1 MDPMKPV
8 CQEPNEI
15 TMPSL
20 KESIQEDVDI
30 LDGYF
35 RTAGMAE
42 NDEAKIAFFKKV
54 RGSWFNV
61 REAAISFAETFDKM
75 KGQNE
80 A

>member
-8 CQEPNEI
+8 CQEDNEI
-15 TMPSL
+15 VMPSL
-20 KESIQEDVDI
+20 KESLQEDVDI
-30 LDGYF
+30 LDRYF

-42 NDEAKIAFFKKV
+42 NDETKINFLKKV
-54 RGSWFNV
+54 KASWFNV

>member
-1 MDPMKPV
+1 MDSMKPV

-20 KESIQEDVDI
+20 KESLQEDVDI
-30 LDGYF
+30 LDRYF

-42 NDEAKIAFFKKV
+42 NDENKINFLKKV
-54 RGSWFNV
+54 RASWFNV

>member
-8 CQEPNEI
+8 CQEDNEI
-15 TMPSL
+15 SMPSL
-20 KESIQEDVDI
+20 KESLQEDVDI
-30 LDGYF
+30 LDRYF
-35 RTAGMAE
+35 RTSGMAE
-42 NDEAKIAFFKKV
+42 NDENKINFLKKV
-54 RGSWFNV
+54 KASWFNV